1 MQHIRC
7 RISQLRGE
15 SMSDQ
20 MPQGNYNYNAY
31 TGGGGTPEMPAAP
44 VRPKQV
50 EISFWL
56 LIVSLLISVVS
67 VPLTIA
73 AFNSPESRA
82 ATEAELQRQNVA
94 GLTVDDAIAATVAF
108 LVVTAVISVAIT
120 LLVAIFIRKGYNWAR
135 IVLTVFAVLSLL
147 SLLVPSTATPL
158 GIAGMVL
165 VLAAAVLLYVSPAP
179 AYFAAMKQ
187 YRQAKKFG
195 QA

>member
-1 MQHIRC
+1 
-7 RISQLRGE
+7 
-15 SMSDQ
+15 MSEQ
-20 MPQGNYNYNAY
+20 TPQENNYNYNAY
-31 TGGGGTPEMPAAP
+31 TGGQTPDAPAAP

-56 LIVSLLISVVS
+56 LIASLLISVVS

-82 ATEAELQRQNVA
+82 ETEAELQRQNVA

-108 LVVTAVISVAIT
+108 LVITAVISVAIT
-120 LLVAIFIRKGYNWAR
+120 LLVAIFIRKGHNWAR

-147 SLLVPSTATPL
+147 SLLVPSAATAL

-165 VLAAAVLLYVSPAP
+165 ILAAAVLLYVTPAP

-187 YRQAKKFG
+187 YRHAKKFG
-195 QA
+195 QAY